1 MRDRDRDKP
10 WDGRKHGTGSA
21 DELQGCA
28 MRKSAPS
35 PEASMDIE
43 QINAIG
49 AKLADLTER
58 TQALRGYL

>member
-1 MRDRDRDKP
+1 MREPGRDKP
-10 WDGRKHGTGSA
+10 WGERRNGTGSA

-28 MRKSAPS
+28 CENPPLH

-58 TQALRGYL
+58 THALRGYL